1 MPDNIPEEDWLRI
14 SAEFERVWN
23 LPHAC
28 GALDGK
34 HIRIKK
40 PADSGSLFYNYK
52 KFFSMV
58 MMAIVDVDYKFIWVI
73 VGSYGSS
80 SDGQIFNNSVLRPM
94 LEEGTLGLPPP
105 SPLPHDDR
113 DTPYFLIGDDAFPL
127 KPWMMKPYS
136 RRHLDHDERIFNY
149 RLSRARRV
157 VENAFGILAMR
168 FQILLGTMQQLP
180 ETVDSIVLACTTLHN
195 LPRITQPAALR
206 QYVGAVDCQEN
217 MI

>member
-23 LPHAC
+23 LPAHAC

-52 KFFSMV
+52 NFSMV
-58 MMAIVDVDYKFIWVI
+58 IMAVVDANYKFIWLS

-80 SDGQIFNNSVLRPM
+80 SDGQIFNNSELRPM

-113 DTPYFLIGDDAFPL
+113 HSL
-127 KPWMMKPYS
+127 
-136 RRHLDHDERIFNY
+136 
-149 RLSRARRV
+149 LS
-157 VENAFGILAMR
+157 
-168 FQILLGTMQQLP
+168 
-180 ETVDSIVLACTTLHN
+180 DW
-195 LPRITQPAALR
+195 
-206 QYVGAVDCQEN
+206 
-217 MI
+217 

>member
-1 MPDNIPEEDWLRI
+1 MAN
-14 SAEFERVWN
+14 
-23 LPHAC
+23 
-28 GALDGK
+28 
-34 HIRIKK
+34 IRIKK

-58 MMAIVDVDYKFIWVI
+58 TMAIVDADYKFIWVI

-149 RLSRARRV
+149 
-157 VENAFGILAMR
+157 
-168 FQILLGTMQQLP
+168 TP
-180 ETVDSIVLACTTLHN
+180 
-195 LPRITQPAALR
+195 
-206 QYVGAVDCQEN
+206 
-217 MI
+217 

>member
-1 MPDNIPEEDWLRI
+1 
-14 SAEFERVWN
+14 
-23 LPHAC
+23 
-28 GALDGK
+28 
-34 HIRIKK
+34 
-40 PADSGSLFYNYK
+40 
-52 KFFSMV
+52 
-58 MMAIVDVDYKFIWVI
+58 MMAIVDADYKFIWVI

-80 SDGQIFNNSVLRPM
+80 SDGQIFNNSELRPM

-195 LPRITQPAALR
+195 LL
-206 QYVGAVDCQEN
+206 
-217 MI
+217 

>member
-23 LPHAC
+23 LPDAC

-40 PADSGSLFYNYK
+40 PAESGSLFYNYK

-58 MMAIVDVDYKFIWVI
+58 MMAIVDADYKFIWVI

-80 SDGQIFNNSVLRPM
+80 SDGQIFNNSELRPM
-94 LEEGTLGLPPP
+94 LEVGTLGLPPP

-127 KPWMMKPYS
+127 RPWMMKPYS

-149 RLSRARRV
+149 
-157 VENAFGILAMR
+157 
-168 FQILLGTMQQLP
+168 TP
-180 ETVDSIVLACTTLHN
+180 
-195 LPRITQPAALR
+195 
-206 QYVGAVDCQEN
+206 
-217 MI
+217 